1 MRALGA
7 FVGHA
12 LDLGK
17 CAFAVAFERE
27 WMYALSNFQSVSAM
41 VLGTLR
47 SQSAPAE
54 LNDEAAAASFIL

>member
-1 MRALGA
+1 
-7 FVGHA
+7 
-12 LDLGK
+12 
-17 CAFAVAFERE
+17 
-27 WMYALSNFQSVSAM
+27 MYALSNFQSVSAM